1 MFYILI
7 HLFVQLQSRNFS
19 SILNIFKYIHNFDIQ
34 NIAKVLKLWIA
45 NKPEN
50 RISDVNSIEAIAN
63 KEIFGDK
70 HFSENKNSRK
80 QVALIESENIDK
92 YNLNSNT
99 KIPYL
104 DFRRNIVTKGI
115 KLNDLLNKQITI
127 GNIKLLG
134 KDLCRPCRHLQEL
147 LGYNNIVKEFLL
159 KGGLR
164 CEIINSGT
172 IYLND
177 EIKIWIEIKKVVK
190 IP

>member
-1 MFYILI
+1 M
-7 HLFVQLQSRNFS
+7 
-19 SILNIFKYIHNFDIQ
+19 
-34 NIAKVLKLWIA
+34 AKVLKLGIT
-45 NKPEN
+45 NKPGN
-50 RISDVNSIEAIAN
+50 RISDVNSIKAIAG
-63 KEIFGDK
+63 KGIFGDR
-70 HFSENKNSRK
+70 HFSENKNIRE
-80 QVALIESENIDK
+80 QVTLIESENIDK

-104 DFRRNIVTKGI
+104 DFRRNIVTEGI

-134 KDLCRPCRHLQEL
+134 KDLCSPCKHLQEL
-147 LGYNNIVKEFLL
+147 LGYNNIIKEILI